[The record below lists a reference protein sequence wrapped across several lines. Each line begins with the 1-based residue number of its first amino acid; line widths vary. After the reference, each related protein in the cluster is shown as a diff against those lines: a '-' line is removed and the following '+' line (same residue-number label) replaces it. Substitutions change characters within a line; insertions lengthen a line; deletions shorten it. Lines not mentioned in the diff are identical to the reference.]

1 MIVSDE
7 TSSINNQHSFQPR
20 SPDYPSSPQVIKVAH
35 YSVRDGFLPRLYLL
49 TIFPLLLFSIGGIQ
63 VIVVTGTVILECGRQ
78 IVIESLLENSVT
90 YNAHC
95 NLFYFREM

>member
-63 VIVVTGTVILECGRQ
+63 VIVVTGTAILECDRE
-78 IVIESLLENSVT
+78 IVIEMSARKFSYIQCLLWFV
-90 YNAHC
+90 
-95 NLFYFREM
+95 LF